1 MAYSPKIIAAS
12 DRINVQLVSN
22 FHQST
27 TTADNLDGND
37 HGFSDDVSMSYVQ
50 ENSENEHRGNFP
62 KDMYKNQELLT
73 WLYSWKLKHNI
84 SHDAMSELL
93 NQLRI
98 CGHADLPKDARTLL
112 GTPTFNPVEI
122 SATGGATYTT
132 LSRNHSSKM
141 IQLQKAQRDHETVT
155 KAQNNFARTHALN
168 LNCPNGRMPSLSGAD
183 VALQN
188 RTPAPTFE
196 PSSQQFEQMELS
208 RATQQSTLDPDPT
221 SIQHDI
227 ICLQE
232 TLLKQDN
239 KFGTSSHIQFRK
251 NIASKGD
258 MNAHQNTFWY
268 CNYTDKVGPILCNE
282 IDRSNL
288 IILNKDAP
296 TLMQPPNLVLASPNL
311 ALIADPQTNSD
322 SQGNHFPVC
331 TTIGGNVNA
340 HPTFWYCDYTNK
352 VGQIIC
358 SENDRSDL
366 VILNKDAPTLIQ
378 PPDLVL
384 ASPNLAPI
392 ADSQTD
398 SNPQASDHFPV
409 CITIEGKVIRS
420 RQFHYKLKLKK
431 EQLDDLSHELQISAD
446 EFLTQ
451 APSAPAEK
459 YEYSKDFLLKKARAF
474 TNDKYY
480 DDNIQSRNLDKS
492 EQVVADKSEQVV
504 ANKSEQVVADKS
516 EQVMAD
522 KSKQM
527 ITDKSEQVVAD
538 KSEQMVADKSEQ
550 MMTDKSEQMVVD
562 NCNYDEDAQSSAWTD
577 KIRLREHLISEIRK
591 RPPLWNFKLPPE
603 KRRIEKRERLWEEV
617 SIKLN
622 KEGSTKKLKKMWRS
636 LCDSFRVHH
645 YRKKMLPSKSTICS
659 PWVHYESMK
668 FISDVQL
675 QSFTITNA
683 ADTKTLTT
691 DRTVNDDNNST
702 DRCAKNRTTKNR
714 RQRCTKRDYT

>member
-27 TTADNLDGND
+27 TTADNLD
-37 HGFSDDVSMSYVQ
+37 
-50 ENSENEHRGNFP
+50 
-62 KDMYKNQELLT
+62 DMYKNQELLT

-122 SATGGATYTT
+122 SATG
-132 LSRNHSSKM
+132 
-141 IQLQKAQRDHETVT
+141 
-155 KAQNNFARTHALN
+155 
-168 LNCPNGRMPSLSGAD
+168 
-183 VALQN
+183 
-188 RTPAPTFE
+188 
-196 PSSQQFEQMELS
+196 
-208 RATQQSTLDPDPT
+208 
-221 SIQHDI
+221 
-227 ICLQE
+227 
-232 TLLKQDN
+232 
-239 KFGTSSHIQFRK
+239 
-251 NIASKGD
+251 GD

-409 CITIEGKVIRS
+409 CITIE
-420 RQFHYKLKLKK
+420 
-431 EQLDDLSHELQISAD
+431 D
-446 EFLTQ
+446 
-451 APSAPAEK
+451 
-459 YEYSKDFLLKKARAF
+459 
-474 TNDKYY
+474 